1 MAAFLLGKQ
10 NPISKLYALIEV
22 TTQPNMTSRK
32 LRSGHT
38 AYYWRLSRS
47 AKTRGLPLYAEP
59 LGQDFVEA
67 VARAIRLNAIY
78 VDCKKAKKIRR
89 H

>member
-22 TTQPNMTSRK
+22 TMQPNMTSRK
-32 LRSGHT
+32 LRSGQT
-38 AYYWRLSRS
+38 AYYWRQPRG
-47 AKTRGLPLYAEP
+47 AKTHRLPLHAEP
-59 LGQDFVEA
+59 LGVDFVEA
-67 VARAIRLNAIY
+67 VIRARKLNAIY
-78 VDCKKAKKIRR
+78 ADCKKAKKIKT